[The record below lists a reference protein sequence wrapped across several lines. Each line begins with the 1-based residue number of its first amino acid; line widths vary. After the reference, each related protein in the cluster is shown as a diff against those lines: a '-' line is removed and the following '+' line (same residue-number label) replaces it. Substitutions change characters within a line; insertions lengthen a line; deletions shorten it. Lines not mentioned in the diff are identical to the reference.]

1 MPLDSCL
8 KDGNMEKDLQTVAI
22 CNSKKKKKKAQ
33 HTKEKT
39 KMITRYCQG
48 IKEKKNSNKIISLSK
63 IETLYTLKGNCSC
76 RVSSLNRIRNKE
88 MNKKAEVEIDI
99 I

>member
-39 KMITRYCQG
+39 KMIT
-48 IKEKKNSNKIISLSK
+48 KN
-63 IETLYTLKGNCSC
+63 
-76 RVSSLNRIRNKE
+76 RNVLE
-88 MNKKAEVEIDI
+88 LCIANV
-99 I
+99 